1 MSDVMIDQLKSLVEA
16 ESPSHEVGA
25 LQDCADV
32 IGALATDIVGAAP
45 ETVLVD
51 GRPHLRLTFGTPKI
65 ALIGHFDTVWPLG
78 TIDRWPFEIN
88 KDIATG
94 PGVFDMKAGIIQA
107 LHAVAALP
115 SPEGVEILFTSD
127 EETGSETS
135 RALVEET
142 ARRVGACLV
151 LEPAADGKLKV
162 ARKGTSMYRF
172 IVEGRAAH
180 AGLEPEKGANALCEL
195 AHLVLAMESLAR
207 PEIGSTVT
215 PTVAA
220 AGTATNVVPA
230 RAVLDV
236 DGRAELPE
244 EQTRVDAEIRA
255 ITPTIDGCRITLE
268 GGINRPPL
276 HESMAAA
283 LYERALAAA
292 AAVGMNP
299 PGSIG
304 VGGGSDGNFTAG
316 VGTPTLDGL
325 GAVGSG
331 AHAEGEHIVV
341 SEMKPRTALLT
352 ALLTDLLANP
362 LAPDSRTTR

>member
-1 MSDVMIDQLKSLVEA
+1 MIDQLRTLVEA
-16 ESPSHEVGA
+16 ESPSQEVQA
-25 LQDCADV
+25 LQACADV
-32 IGALATDIVGAAP
+32 LSELSAAVVGAAF
-45 ETVLVD
+45 ERVIVD
-51 GRPHLRLTFGTPKI
+51 GRPHLRLAFGEPKV

-88 KDIATG
+88 GGVATG

-115 SPEGVEILFTSD
+115 SPDGVELLFTSD
-127 EETGSETS
+127 EETGSATS
-135 RALVEET
+135 RGLVEET
-142 ARRVGACLV
+142 AKRVGACLV
-151 LEPAADGKLKV
+151 LEPAADGKIKI

-195 AHLVLAMESLAR
+195 AHLVLAMDAIAR
-207 PEIGSTVT
+207 PDLGTTVT
-215 PTVAA
+215 PTVAQ

-230 RAVLDV
+230 RAVLDI
-236 DGRAELPE
+236 DGRAELPD
-244 EQTRVDAEIRA
+244 EQVRVDDEIRA
-255 ITPTIDGCRITLE
+255 ITATIEGCRLVLE

-276 HESMAAA
+276 HESMALA

-292 AAVGMNP
+292 AAVGIDP
-299 PGSIG
+299 PGSIA

-325 GAVGSG
+325 GAVGAG
-331 AHAEGEHIVV
+331 AHAEGEHIEVA
-341 SEMKPRTALLT
+341 EMRPRTELLT
-352 ALLTDLLANP
+352 ALIADLLANP
-362 LAPDSRTTR
+362 LA

>member
-1 MSDVMIDQLKSLVEA
+1 MVDQLRALVEA
-16 ESPSHEVGA
+16 ESPSQELEA
-25 LQDCADV
+25 LQACADV
-32 IGALATDIVGAAP
+32 VSELATALVGAP
-45 ETVLVD
+45 FERVLVD
-51 GRPHLRLTFGTPKI
+51 GRPHLRLAFGTPRV

-78 TIDRWPFEIN
+78 TIDRWPFEIT
-88 KDIATG
+88 DGVATG
-94 PGVFDMKAGIIQA
+94 PGVFDMKAGIVQA

-115 SPEGVEILFTSD
+115 SPDGIELLFTSD
-127 EETGSETS
+127 EETGSGTS
-135 RALVEET
+135 RGLVEET
-142 ARRVGACLV
+142 AKRVGACLI

-195 AHLVLAMESLAR
+195 AHLVLAMEAIAR
-207 PEIGSTVT
+207 PELGTTVT

-230 RAVLDV
+230 RAVLDI

-244 EQTRVDAEIRA
+244 EQVRVDEEIRA
-255 ITPTIDGCRITLE
+255 ITPTIDGCRLVLE

-276 HESMAAA
+276 HESMALD
-283 LYERALAAA
+283 LYERARAA
-292 AAVGMNP
+292 AAVAGIDP
-299 PGSIG
+299 PDSIA

-325 GAVGSG
+325 GAVGAG
-331 AHAEGEHIVV
+331 AHAEGEHVIV
-341 SEMKPRTALLT
+341 SEMEPRTRLLT
-352 ALLTDLLANP
+352 ALLTDLL
-362 LAPDSRTTR
+362 T